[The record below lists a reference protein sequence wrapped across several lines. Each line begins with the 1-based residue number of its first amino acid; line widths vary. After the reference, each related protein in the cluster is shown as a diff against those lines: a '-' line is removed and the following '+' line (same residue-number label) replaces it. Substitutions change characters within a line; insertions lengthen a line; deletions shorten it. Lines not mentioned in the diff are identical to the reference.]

1 MLASAANG
9 RFDRDLELGAEGAV
23 PWAHPPSLPGSP
35 PAGVGGCALAPPRGT
50 AAEAAT
56 DTAILACLRVI
67 DAHLSS
73 GAGLV
78 SLAGRG
84 AELFA
89 LLEEPTC
96 PATLAGEGWM
106 RLGVLALLAGTDVA
120 QVTEAAHK
128 ALKLALE
135 GGQISGQL
143 SCLALLGVA
152 DALAGRV
159 VRADVRLS
167 DAVFLCAHGDA
178 TLPAQLVVRGAAGL
192 VALMLGEP
200 ERAHA
205 ELATAASLADAAG
218 QPEVLRVLLL
228 GHRLYAAA
236 ALGREAESADFA
248 RSLGEACIPE
258 GRHLLCAYRHLAL
271 GVLALR
277 GGLGLRAL
285 ERADACIEEAE
296 AGGVGLLSAL
306 GTLLRVQALADL
318 RRSPDAREVV
328 KLASSGWLA
337 AGLNRLAAVA
347 RIELAMLDARCGEL
361 DRARSGFAVARALVP
376 VGETLR
382 PLHRPRAWLDELEAL
397 LGGAGAQPRVRI
409 QTLGELIV
417 EIDGRRIYDR
427 DWKGR
432 RTRMLLIAL
441 ICEGGQKVP
450 ATRLADML
458 WPDAEGDKALQNLK
472 VALHRLRRLGC
483 REGDEPVNWVHV
495 KHGLVT
501 LPRHLCRVDAHEL
514 EALGLPLTLTARAEC
529 DVVALS
535 AFAGEFLPGES
546 GPPWIV
552 GYRRHLVARWE
563 ALAGVSM
570 SS

>member
-1 MLASAANG
+1 
-9 RFDRDLELGAEGAV
+9 
-23 PWAHPPSLPGSP
+23 
-35 PAGVGGCALAPPRGT
+35 
-50 AAEAAT
+50 
-56 DTAILACLRVI
+56 
-67 DAHLSS
+67 
-73 GAGLV
+73 
-78 SLAGRG
+78 
-84 AELFA
+84 
-89 LLEEPTC
+89 
-96 PATLAGEGWM
+96 
-106 RLGVLALLAGTDVA
+106 
-120 QVTEAAHK
+120 
-128 ALKLALE
+128 LKLALE

-152 DALAGRV
+152 DALAGQV

-218 QPEVLRVLLL
+218 LPEVLPVLLL

-236 ALGREAESADFA
+236 ALGREAESADWRA
-248 RSLGEACIPE
+248 ASGRRASRRAGASCAPIVTLPSACWRSAAAWGCVPWSAPMPASRRPRLAASAC
-258 GRHLLCAYRHLAL
+258 
-271 GVLALR
+271 
-277 GGLGLRAL
+277 
-285 ERADACIEEAE
+285 
-296 AGGVGLLSAL
+296 SAL

-328 KLASSGWLA
+328 KLASPGWLA

-347 RIELAMLDARCGEL
+347 RRSSRCSTPGAANWTAPAAACCGAG
-361 DRARSGFAVARALVP
+361 ARSGGRDAA
-376 VGETLR
+376 
-382 PLHRPRAWLDELEAL
+382 PLHRPRAWVDELEAL
-397 LGGAGAQPRVRI
+397 LGGTGAQPRVRI
-409 QTLGELIV
+409 QTLGEFIV

-427 DWKGR
+427 DWKGQ

-483 REGDEPVNWVHV
+483 REGDE
-495 KHGLVT
+495 
-501 LPRHLCRVDAHEL
+501 
-514 EALGLPLTLTARAEC
+514 
-529 DVVALS
+529 
-535 AFAGEFLPGES
+535 AGGT
-546 GPPWIV
+546 GC
-552 GYRRHLVARWE
+552 
-563 ALAGVSM
+563 M
-570 SS
+570 